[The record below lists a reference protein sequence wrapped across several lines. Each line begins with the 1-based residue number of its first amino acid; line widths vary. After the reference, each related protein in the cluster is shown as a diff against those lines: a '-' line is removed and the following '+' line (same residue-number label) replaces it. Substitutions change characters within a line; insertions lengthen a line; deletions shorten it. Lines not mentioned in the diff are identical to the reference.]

1 MKNFLKKFHLCWIK
15 LNNLD
20 KSEISSKLKHDDSA
34 KDVKL
39 ELGQIELYILPLYLT
54 EHEWIDSAENS
65 TVFSTLFSLLSI
77 RWINY
82 LRQALWPYLY
92 RCSKVN
98 FRQFMQKFFTISW
111 SCKIQPHWKCLCFF
125 NKQVPAG
132 DSECSTSSVI
142 SNHLYWF
149 HVLWDLSGTFRLQ

>member
-1 MKNFLKKFHLCWIK
+1 MNLRFQYCQIDKWFTSYFRKWSISWRNLRGEIMKIFPNNCHMCWNK

-20 KSEISSKLKHDDSA
+20 KSEISSKLKHEDNA

-39 ELGQIELYILPLYLT
+39 ELGQIEIYILPLYLI
-54 EHEWIDSAENS
+54 EHEWIDSAENP

-82 LRQALWPYLY
+82 LRQALWPYLC

-98 FRQFMQKFFTISW
+98 IRQFSQKFFTISW
-111 SCKIQPHWKCLCFF
+111 SCKIQPHWKCLWFF
-125 NKQVPAG
+125 N
-132 DSECSTSSVI
+132 
-142 SNHLYWF
+142 
-149 HVLWDLSGTFRLQ
+149 

>member
-1 MKNFLKKFHLCWIK
+1 MNLRLQYCQIDKWFTSYFQNELYPVEIKGGKIMKIYLKNFHLWWNK

-20 KSEISSKLKHDDSA
+20 KSEISSKLKREDNA

-39 ELGQIELYILPLYLT
+39 ELGQIEIYILPLHLI
-54 EHEWIDSAENS
+54 EHEWIDSAENP

-82 LRQALWPYLY
+82 LRQALWPYLC

-98 FRQFMQKFFTISW
+98 IRQFSQKFFTISW
-111 SCKIQPHWKCLCFF
+111 SCKIQPHWKFLWFF
-125 NKQVPAG
+125 
-132 DSECSTSSVI
+132 
-142 SNHLYWF
+142 H
-149 HVLWDLSGTFRLQ
+149 

>member
-1 MKNFLKKFHLCWIK
+1 MKIFLKNFHLCWNK

-20 KSEISSKLKHDDSA
+20 KSEISSKLKHEDNA

-39 ELGQIELYILPLYLT
+39 ELGQIKIYILPLYLI
-54 EHEWIDSAENS
+54 EHEWIDSAENQ

-82 LRQALWPYLY
+82 LRQALWPYLC

-98 FRQFMQKFFTISW
+98 IRQFSQKFFTISW
-111 SCKIQPHWKCLCFF
+111 SCKIQPQWKCLRFF
-125 NKQVPAG
+125 NWQVPAG
-132 DSECSTSSVI
+132 DSKCSTSSVI
-142 SNHLYWF
+142 SNQLYWF

>member
-1 MKNFLKKFHLCWIK
+1 MNFRLQYCQIDKWFTSYFQKWIISCRDLRWKNHEDISKNFHLCWNK

-20 KSEISSKLKHDDSA
+20 KSEISSKLKREDST

-39 ELGQIELYILPLYLT
+39 ELGQIEIYILPLHLI
-54 EHEWIDSAENS
+54 EHEWIDSAENQ

-82 LRQALWPYLY
+82 LRQALWPYLC

-98 FRQFMQKFFTISW
+98 IRQFDKKFFTI
-111 SCKIQPHWKCLCFF
+111 P
-125 NKQVPAG
+125 
-132 DSECSTSSVI
+132 
-142 SNHLYWF
+142 
-149 HVLWDLSGTFRLQ
+149 